1 MVQDR
6 QERGTSGRV
15 RFGLISAAVLS
26 IVGLAACGT
35 SSGVIVTRASA
46 NVSTVHNATFGNI
59 LVADGKAL
67 YTLQPSSMP
76 CDAACTKIWPELV
89 LPSGV
94 TTATAGSGVDAA
106 SLGTMKSGNGVLQ
119 VTYSGQALF
128 FFAQDGPGQ
137 VTGNVNDVWG
147 KWSVAMAATSDT
159 TPATSP
165 TTSTT
170 TSSTPAPAGARPTT
184 ATTRPPA
191 AATVPQAPA
200 TTAPAPTTTSPPPTT
215 TTTAGVGG
223 GGGF

>member
-1 MVQDR
+1 MVQ
-6 QERGTSGRV
+6 ERKSRRTSGRLRLGFIAV
-15 RFGLISAAVLS
+15 AALA
-26 IVGLAACGT
+26 IGGLAACGT
-35 SSGVIVTRASA
+35 SSGAIVTMTSAS
-46 NVSTVHNATFGNI
+46 VSTVHNATFGNI
-59 LVADGKAL
+59 LEADGKAL

-94 TTATAGSGVDAA
+94 ATATAGSGVDTAG
-106 SLGTMKSGNGVLQ
+106 LGTINRGKGVLQ

-137 VTGNVNDVWG
+137 VTGNVTDIWG
-147 KWSVAMAATSDT
+147 TWSVAMAGASAT
-159 TPATSP
+159 TPTS
-165 TTSTT
+165 STT
-170 TSSTPAPAGARPTT
+170 TSSTPAPAGTRPAT

-191 AATVPQAPA
+191 ATTVPQAPA